1 MEITS
6 VVIRVKPELLRQALD
21 RLSATDIIA
30 NTNTRTRPMILNPDL
45 DLSVTR
51 HIAASPARI
60 WTAWSDPVELAKWW
74 CPRPWTTQVK
84 AFDFRPGGAFHT
96 LMTGPDGVDTSDNPG
111 AFVAITPHRQIIF
124 TSALLA
130 DWRPAHQPWMPMTA
144 IFTLEAQGE
153 GTRYTATAMHP
164 DKATCASHAQMGFNE
179 GWTTCMD
186 QLAELVE
193 G

>member
-1 MEITS
+1 
-6 VVIRVKPELLRQALD
+6 
-21 RLSATDIIA
+21 
-30 NTNTRTRPMILNPDL
+30 MILNPDL

-51 HIAASPARI
+51 HIAVPPARV
-60 WTAWSDPVELAKWW
+60 WAAWSDPVELAKWW
-74 CPRPWTTQVK
+74 CPRPWSTQVK

-96 LMTGPDGVDTSDNPG
+96 LMTGPDGVDTSDKPG

-144 IFTLEAQGE
+144 IFTFEAEGE
-153 GTRYTATAMHP
+153 GTRCTATACHP
-164 DKATCASHAQMGFNE
+164 DKTTCASHAQMGFNE
-179 GWTTCMD
+179 GWTTAMN

-193 G
+193 GS